1 MTHLE
6 HINLLL
12 QKKFEEVSK
21 ENDKDIAPSPFYLLA
36 ADIEKELSSVAI
48 FDMPELDYLV
58 DKLQLTNFEKDVL
71 LLVFAVE
78 IDSKYERIYAYL
90 QDDMNKKYPTV
101 HFIADIL
108 TTPMVT
114 KKEILNYFSTDSKL
128 SLLNLLEFL
137 QINHFQSSFQ
147 DAIRV
152 SKSLKSFLLGSFQ
165 LDEKI
170 DDYCK
175 LKNFNSD
182 DNTKYSSLTKT
193 LKTTIGD
200 NQCYLFNLYGA
211 SKKESMLKAQV
222 IAQSFGFSL
231 LYISS
236 SHIPQNLEIHELM
249 RMLLRD
255 ALLSNSLLFFDDF
268 EAFLRERKEDENFL
282 LENLEKFSWISFFS
296 TIKIWSPQQLFGELN
311 FVTIENTLD
320 TEKAVQNFWKEA
332 LYTVDKHLGDDL
344 ADILAQHF
352 RFTPEKID
360 DVCKLLRAKKILGQ
374 SINNKEVLKTCRLT
388 VENNLSEYA
397 QHLLSESTLDD
408 ITLLDESKEQL
419 HEVLSHYQYQFH
431 VFEKWNFK
439 KHFQSRGLG
448 VLFSGSS
455 GTGKTMAASILANEL
470 GLELYRVELSKIVS
484 KYIGETEKNLANIFD
499 IAEQSGVVLFFD
511 EADAIFGKRSQTQ
524 DAHDRYANI
533 EVSYLLQKIEAYN
546 GLVILASNFK
556 NNIDEAFL
564 RRMRFVIDFPLPNEP
579 QRKIIWH
586 RIFSKEMN
594 IQNIDF
600 EYLAKNFK
608 LSGANIRNAA
618 LYAAFNALEQNTSV
632 NMGSILK
639 GVKREL
645 DKIGKP
651 IKEEEYK
658 VYLKESTQGVIYE

>member
-6 HINLLL
+6 HLNLLL

-21 ENDKDIAPSPFYLLA
+21 ENDKDVAASPFYLLA
-36 ADIEKELSSVAI
+36 GDIEKELSSVAV

-58 DKLQLTNFEKDVL
+58 DKLQLSSFEKDVL

-90 QDDMNKKYPTV
+90 QDDMNKKYSTV
-101 HFIADIL
+101 HFIADVL
-108 TTPMVT
+108 TTPTIT

-128 SLLNLLEFL
+128 SLLNLLEFV
-137 QINHFQSSFQ
+137 QTTHFQSSFQ
-147 DAIRV
+147 DAMRV

-170 DDYCK
+170 DAYCK
-175 LKNFNSD
+175 LKIFNSD
-182 DNTKYSSLTKT
+182 AKTKYLSLTKT
-193 LKTTIGD
+193 LEATIKE
-200 NQCYLFNLYGA
+200 NQCYLFNLYGT
-211 SKKESMLKAQV
+211 SKRENMLKAQA

-236 SHIPQNLEIHELM
+236 SHISQNLEINELM
-249 RMLLRD
+249 QILIRD

-268 EAFLRERKEDENFL
+268 EKFLKERKEDEKFL
-282 LENLEKFSWISFFS
+282 LENLERFSWMSFFS
-296 TIKIWSPQQLFGELN
+296 TIKIWSPQELSGELN
-311 FVTIENTLD
+311 FVTIENTSNS
-320 TEKAVQNFWKEA
+320 EIEVQNLWKEA

-352 RFTPEKID
+352 RFTPEKIG
-360 DVCKLLRAKKILGQ
+360 DVCKLLHAKKILGQ
-374 SINNKEVLKTCRLT
+374 IVNDKEVLKTCRLT
-388 VENNLSEYA
+388 VEKNLGEYA
-397 QHLLSESTLDD
+397 QHLLSENTLDD
-408 ITLLDESKEQL
+408 ITLIDESKEQL
-419 HEVLSHYQYQFH
+419 HEVLSHYKYQFH

-455 GTGKTMAASILANEL
+455 GTGKTMAASIVANEL
-470 GLELYRVELSKIVS
+470 GLELYRIELSKIVS

-533 EVSYLLQKIEAYN
+533 EVSYLLQKIEEYN

-579 QRKIIWH
+579 QRQIIWN

-632 NMGSILK
+632 DMGAILK

-645 DKIGKP
+645 EKIGKP
-651 IKEEEYK
+651 IKEEDYK
-658 VYLKESTQGVIYE
+658 AYLKEFIQGAIYE